1 MEESMIHQKNNIAF
15 KVIVGSHNYH
25 LQTKSSDEDYKVF
38 YYPTFDDLYY
48 GNKNSKSMMTKEQ
61 DIEFHDIRKLTLML
75 WKSNVNFLEV
85 LFSQK
90 IVLKDELY
98 EVLKTKRE
106 EIARMNLPYLY
117 NACIGMY
124 EKKRKEFIR
133 DKQSKKVYKHA
144 MTMWRILDFL
154 QRYEKNHFLN
164 FQKSIWYESD
174 DTNRQILLD
183 IRNKRYQEVEL
194 ENIITE
200 KFHSIQLLSPI
211 YKDQPLNYELKNWID
226 QTIKRYV
233 KINVKEELY
242 SQFISK

>member
-1 MEESMIHQKNNIAF
+1 
-15 KVIVGSHNYH
+15 
-25 LQTKSSDEDYKVF
+25 
-38 YYPTFDDLYY
+38 
-48 GNKNSKSMMTKEQ
+48 
-61 DIEFHDIRKLTLML
+61 
-75 WKSNVNFLEV
+75 
-85 LFSQK
+85 
-90 IVLKDELY
+90 
-98 EVLKTKRE
+98 
-106 EIARMNLPYLY
+106 
-117 NACIGMY
+117 
-124 EKKRKEFIR
+124 
-133 DKQSKKVYKHA
+133 